1 MFEWCQKLEKHLDN
15 YEWERVPNDEIKKM
29 LLNCI
34 KGSARQEI
42 VLLQPDGLAFDNYE
56 IEEFFPGII
65 KKFAHEKDEE
75 GRKIE
80 YCMSWKQ
87 SRNEDARKYY
97 IDKLRL

>member
-42 VLLQPDGLAFDNYE
+42 VLLQPDGLE
-56 IEEFFPGII
+56 IEEFFQELLRSLHMRRM
-65 KKFAHEKDEE
+65 KKA
-75 GRKIE
+75 GR
-80 YCMSWKQ
+80 
-87 SRNEDARKYY
+87 
-97 IDKLRL
+97 